1 MSYFDGEGEDQ
12 AAATPVTE
20 PEVAT
25 ESAESGEATGEEKAA
40 E

>member
-1 MSYFDGEGEDQ
+1 MSYFDGEGDQQ
-12 AAATPVTE
+12 AAAPVTE

-25 ESAESGEATGEEKAA
+25 ESAASGEATGEEKAA